1 MSIIRDPVTMFAMLE
16 GGTFGTKLRA
26 EMTKV
31 VKTLSDLA
39 GEKGTAKGTLNLKI
53 KFDMKGQTCEI
64 TPEVS
69 SKLPMEKGMPET
81 LFVTRSGE
89 LSDEHPRQLAM
100 FPRKT
105 AADEDR
111 DTGTDD

>member
-1 MSIIRDPVTMFAMLE
+1 MAIIKDPNMVLSMLE
-16 GGTFGTKLRA
+16 GGTFINKFRA
-26 EMTKV
+26 EMNKV
-31 VKTLSDLA
+31 VKTLADLS
-39 GEKGTAKGTLNLKI
+39 GEKGTAKGVLNLKI

-69 SKLPMEKGMPET
+69 SKLPMEKGMSET

-100 FPRKT
+100 FPRT
-105 AADEDR
+105 AADR

>member
-1 MSIIRDPVTMFAMLE
+1 MSIIRDPVTMLAMLE
-16 GGTFGTKLRA
+16 GGTFGTKFRA

-105 AADEDR
+105 DGER